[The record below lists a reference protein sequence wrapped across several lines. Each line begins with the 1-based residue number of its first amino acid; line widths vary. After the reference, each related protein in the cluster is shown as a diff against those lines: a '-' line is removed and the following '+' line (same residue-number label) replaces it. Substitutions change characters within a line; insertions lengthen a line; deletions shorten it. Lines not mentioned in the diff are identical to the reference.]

1 MSLSAHNPQQNL
13 RDRAEG
19 WRFGPHKMRA
29 VRIFWL
35 LAVTVTLTPAAT
47 EPLTR
52 AALIIDESDPSG
64 GIPTTF
70 SGTLRATLRNS
81 TPRVAVFGET
91 LDLTRFADPKQELI
105 LRTYVQQK
113 YSDIRFGVVVAVGAS
128 AFDLVRHWRSE
139 LWPDVPVVFAAID
152 ETTAAGFEL
161 DTNTTGLVMQRTL
174 KSMMTTARILVPDLQ
189 GVAVLGGSLERDA
202 YRREYERELPVL
214 ATETKLTNLSG
225 SPLAVQAMR
234 AATLPDKTAILYTGL
249 FIDDE
254 GTRYSSSDALAEIA
268 NVANRPIVI
277 DVESRVGLGATGGFV
292 LNNIAYGKEVAA
304 LALRILDGASVAANP
319 VTVSEYTRPI
329 FDWRQLKRWG
339 ISESRL
345 PPGSEIRF
353 REPAVWDRYQTQI
366 LALAAAMLLQ
376 ASLIGC
382 CCMSVNTDG
391 GLKKPSARPC
401 QSLRS

>member
-1 MSLSAHNPQQNL
+1 M
-13 RDRAEG
+13 
-19 WRFGPHKMRA
+19 
-29 VRIFWL
+29 
-35 LAVTVTLTPAAT
+35 AA
-47 EPLTR
+47 
-52 AALIIDESDPSG
+52 
-64 GIPTTF
+64 
-70 SGTLRATLRNS
+70 
-81 TPRVAVFGET
+81 
-91 LDLTRFADPKQELI
+91 
-105 LRTYVQQK
+105 
-113 YSDIRFGVVVAVGAS
+113 
-128 AFDLVRHWRSE
+128 
-139 LWPDVPVVFAAID
+139 
-152 ETTAAGFEL
+152 
-161 DTNTTGLVMQRTL
+161 
-174 KSMMTTARILVPDLQ
+174 
-189 GVAVLGGSLERDA
+189 
-202 YRREYERELPVL
+202 
-214 ATETKLTNLSG
+214 ETKLTNLTG
-225 SPLAVQAMR
+225 LPLAVQTMR

-268 NVANRPIVI
+268 RAANRPIVI
-277 DVESRVGLGATGGFV
+277 DVESRVGLGAAGGFV